1 MAKQKQVEGQ
11 MSFADFLTLQSDEA
25 AVSDCPR
32 ENQTNI
38 VETDEADDALFEA
51 EFAKL
56 TALFGKVKAPDFDA
70 MDFLSPIANA
80 VKTALE
86 EGIAFPE
93 ALERHCSKRSAERIL
108 AAFDEA
114 QRAEL
119 IAIIG
124 GMHDEI

>member
-1 MAKQKQVEGQ
+1 

-25 AVSDCPR
+25 AVSDYPR
-32 ENQTNI
+32 QNQT
-38 VETDEADDALFEA
+38 ETTESDDALFEA

-56 TALFGKVKAPDFDA
+56 TALFAKVKAPDFDA
-70 MDFLSPIANA
+70 MEFLSPIANA
-80 VKTALE
+80 VKTAIE
-86 EGIAFPE
+86 EGIDFPE
-93 ALERHCSKRSAERIL
+93 ALAGHCSKRSAERIL